1 MARVQITVR
10 ALADL
15 ERLFDFLAEHNPKL
29 ARERMLSVRRAFELL
44 ADHPLLGRQA
54 EDGRREL
61 ILSRGRFGYVA
72 KYRWVPAEDMNVA
85 SFARNRLFSSSGSAF
100 PCGFDSHRPRHFS
113 LSGMSPRCPWIRISL
128 APPDSG
134 ARPAMMSA
142 HVRRRPGPGCNA
154 PAGG

>member
-29 ARERMLSVRRAFELL
+29 ARERMLSVRRALELL

-61 ILSRGRFGYVA
+61 ILLRGRFGYVA
-72 KYRWVPAEDMNVA
+72 KYRWVPAEEVILILA
-85 SFARNRLFSSSGSAF
+85 V
-100 PCGFDSHRPRHFS
+100 RHQ
-113 LSGMSPRCPWIRISL
+113 LE
-128 APPDSG
+128 
-134 ARPAMMSA
+134 
-142 HVRRRPGPGCNA
+142 
-154 PAGG
+154 AGYKEE

>member
-15 ERLFDFLAEHNPKL
+15 ERLFDFLAEYNPKQ

-72 KYRWVPAEDMNVA
+72 KYRWVPAEDVILILA
-85 SFARNRLFSSSGSAF
+85 V
-100 PCGFDSHRPRHFS
+100 RHQ
-113 LSGMSPRCPWIRISL
+113 LE
-128 APPDSG
+128 
-134 ARPAMMSA
+134 
-142 HVRRRPGPGCNA
+142 
-154 PAGG
+154 AGYKEE